1 MITVQKY
8 FVFKL
13 EKYFNVLMKYF
24 ESLLYRVSLT
34 IKIMRNFDNNREV
47 KLNNVQFQL
56 CVLDGFL
63 SGKKPR

>member
-34 IKIMRNFDNNREV
+34 IKIMRNFDNREV